1 MLNTQPSFLLS
12 LFKFQPAKAKSS
24 HQSDSHSQSNDIA
37 LDISFLLWSKIKLK
51 YLLWS
56 KMAFL
61 VAQKVKSPPAVQ
73 ETRVW
78 SLGQE
83 DPLNK
88 EMATDSSILAWK
100 IPWTEKPGRLQSMG
114 SQRVRHNWATKH
126 THTYQ
131 GTKRLHRTTKG
142 ATVLKG
148 GIETS
153 AWTWAGW
160 PGAEPQ
166 QLTWDTSSRNL

>member
-37 LDISFLLWSKIKLK
+37 LDISFLLWSKIKIK

-88 EMATDSSILAWK
+88 EMATHSSILAWK
-100 IPWTEKPGRLQSMG
+100 IPWTEKPGRLQSMS
-114 SQRVRHNWATKH
+114 SQRVRHDWATSLYDLKYVVKFFKGISFSFCAH
-126 THTYQ
+126 TIYTWH
-131 GTKRLHRTTKG
+131 
-142 ATVLKG
+142 LK
-148 GIETS
+148 
-153 AWTWAGW
+153 
-160 PGAEPQ
+160 
-166 QLTWDTSSRNL
+166 NL